1 MPKLPRSLHP
11 LGARFLA
18 GLLLLSTTL
27 LAAPSGTILGTVK
40 DASGAVVPAAK
51 VTATN
56 KATGQT
62 RSADSDAQGNFVL
75 SALPIGPYS
84 VSATSTGFKQAVIGN
99 VILQVDQQARVEFS
113 LEIGDA
119 ATRIEVNTAPPMLNT
134 DSSSVG
140 QVVENK
146 KIVDLPLNGRNF
158 TQLAALT
165 PGALTTQVTG
175 QAGPLTGSTKVQI
188 AGGQSSKTEF
198 LIDGI
203 SSQEQ
208 GLDGVQFVPSV
219 DAIDEF
225 KVQSNA
231 FAAEYG
237 RGTAIVNA
245 TIKAGT
251 NEYHGTVFQFLRNE
265 KLDARNFFSPT
276 KGAYKQNQFGGTLGG
291 PIKKNKLF
299 FFGNYEG
306 NRIRRGLT
314 RNTLVPTSP
323 FRIGDFSAQT
333 AVVRDPLTRDPFP
346 GNRIPASR
354 FSAAGVNLL
363 QYIPAPNTTTSTL
376 AYIAGRPLNADQGNG
391 RVDWQATANDLV
403 YFRYSRN
410 IQEDINPGSV
420 PQSGQ
425 LELLS
430 RAHNGALNYTKI
442 FGPRVINEARVGY
455 THLYTYGNPQGLGT
469 NYTTQAGIRGFNE
482 TSATFPGFPNINI
495 TGYGVLI
502 STLQFR
508 PAIAPFE
515 TRQALDNVTFIQGR
529 HTMKFGVDYRQF
541 HYAEENGGTASRG
554 LFNYTGVYSGN
565 GFADYLLG
573 FPNTG
578 TRSYPTNQFGLTDR
592 QYHFF
597 AQDDFK
603 VSSRLTL
610 NVGLRYEYNTIPMAD
625 NAQTGVF
632 DFQTGKI
639 IIGTLP
645 DGSINLR
652 TQQVAPIVY
661 PFYADRF
668 VKAVDIGLPRL
679 VQKQSHKQ
687 FAPRFGFAYRP
698 FASNKTV
705 IRGGYGIFYLLARGN
720 SNASYQS
727 YSLPFIYDDTKTNT
741 TPVPTFTTEN
751 FFDNPFA
758 LGTPRIV
765 GMDLVLRS
773 PYAQQW
779 NFSVQRELVSGLTMD
794 VAYVANKGTRLE
806 QTFRENYVLPGPGS
820 VQARRPFPMFGNGDR
835 FSNAA
840 NSNYHS
846 LQVKVE
852 KRYSAGLSF
861 LTAYTW
867 SKLIDNTNVDSQG
880 TVQDPRNFN
889 LERAVGNFDAT
900 HRLVSSFGY
909 ELPFGSRAGFGAN
922 LPAFARTVI
931 GGWQLGG
938 IVQFQSGFPFTPTMG
953 SPDPANVGPQYAR
966 RPNRIGSGEI
976 ENWTIDRYFDTS
988 AFTVPAQFTIGNS
1001 GRNIL
1006 RGPGIANFDLSL
1018 IKNTTFAERYRL
1030 QFRWE
1035 MFNAFNTPQF
1045 LNPNNI
1051 TDAGGP
1057 GGRILSARDPRLM
1070 QVALKLYF

>member
-1 MPKLPRSLHP
+1 MPKTLLS
-11 LGARFLA
+11 
-18 GLLLLSTTL
+18 LLLLSSSL
-27 LAAPSGTILGTVK
+27 AFAAPSGTILGTVQ
-40 DASGAVVPAAK
+40 DPTGGVIPGAK
-51 VTATN
+51 ITATH
-56 KATGQT
+56 KATGQNRT
-62 RSADSDAQGNFVL
+62 AVTDAQGGFVL
-75 SALPIGPYS
+75 SAMPIGAYS
-84 VSATSTGFKQAVIGN
+84 ITSGAAGFKQAVVGN
-99 VILQVDQQARVEFS
+99 LILQVDQQARVDFN
-113 LEIGDA
+113 LEVGDT
-119 ATRIEVNTAPPMLNT
+119 ATTVEVINTPPLLNT
-134 DSSSVG
+134 DASSVG

-188 AGGQSSKTEF
+188 SGGQSSKTEF

-225 KVQSNA
+225 KVQSNS

-237 RGTAIVNA
+237 RGSAIVNA

-265 KLDARNFFSPT
+265 KLDARNFFSPS
-276 KGAYKQNQFGGTLGG
+276 KGAYKQNQFGATLGG
-291 PIKKNKLF
+291 PIRKNKLF

-314 RNTLVPTSP
+314 RNTLVPTGAY
-323 FRIGDFSAQT
+323 RLGDFSALT

-346 GNRIPASR
+346 GNRVPASR
-354 FSAAGVNLL
+354 FSPASVNLL
-363 QYIPAPNTTTSTL
+363 NFIPAPNTAASTL

-391 RVDWQATANDLV
+391 RVDYQVTDSDLA

-410 IQEDINPGSV
+410 VQEDVNPGPV

-425 LELLS
+425 LELQS
-430 RAHNGALNYTKI
+430 RAHNAALNYTKV
-442 FGPRVINEARVGY
+442 FGPRLINEARAGY
-455 THLYTYGNPQGLGT
+455 THLYTFGSPQGLGT
-469 NYTTQAGIRGFNE
+469 NYTVQAGIRGFAE
-482 TSATFPGFPNINI
+482 TSNTFPGFPNINV
-495 TGYGVLI
+495 TGYGILI

-515 TRQALDNVTFIQGR
+515 TRQFLDHVTFLQGR
-529 HTMKFGVDYRQF
+529 HTMKFGFDYRRF

-565 GFADYLLG
+565 GFADYLMG
-573 FPNTG
+573 YPNTG

-610 NVGLRYEYNTIPMAD
+610 NIGLRYEWNTIPIPD
-625 NAQTGVF
+625 NAQSGIF
-632 DFQTGKI
+632 DFKTGKI
-639 IIGTLP
+639 IIATLP

-661 PFYADRF
+661 PFYQDRF
-668 VKAVDIGLPRL
+668 IKAIDMGLPRH
-679 VQKQSHKQ
+679 VQKQSHNQ
-687 FAPRFGFAYRP
+687 FAPRFGFAWRP
-698 FASNKTV
+698 FDGNKTV
-705 IRGGYGIFYLLARGN
+705 FRGGYGIFYLLARGN

-741 TPVPTFTTEN
+741 TPIPTFRTEN
-751 FFDNPFA
+751 FFDNAFA

-765 GMDLVLRS
+765 GMDFVLRS
-773 PYAQQW
+773 PYMQQW
-779 NFSVQRELVSGLTMD
+779 NFAVQRELSNNLTLD
-794 VAYVANKGTRLE
+794 AAYVANKGTRLE
-806 QTFRENYVLPGPGS
+806 QTFRENYALPGPGS
-820 VQARRPFPMFGNGDR
+820 VQARRPLPQFGNGDR

-840 NSNYHS
+840 ASNYHS
-846 LQVKVE
+846 LQVKLE
-852 KRYSAGLSF
+852 RRFSAGLS
-861 LTAYTW
+861 LLSAYTW
-867 SKLIDNTNVDSQG
+867 SKLIDNTNVDSNN

-900 HRLVSSFGY
+900 HRLVTSFGY
-909 ELPFGSRAGFGAN
+909 ELPFGTQKRFGSS
-922 LPAFARTVI
+922 LPGAARLLI
-931 GGWQLGG
+931 GGWQVGG
-938 IVQFQSGFPFTPTMG
+938 ILQFQSGFPFTPTMG
-953 SPDPANVGPQYAR
+953 APDPANVGGTYAR
-966 RPNRIGSGEI
+966 RPNRVASGEI
-976 ENWTIDRYFDTS
+976 ENWTIDRYFDIN
-988 AFTVPAQFTIGNS
+988 AFQVPAAFTIGNS

-1006 RGPGIANFDLSL
+1006 RGPGIANWDMSL
-1018 IKNTTFAERYRL
+1018 IKNTQIGERYRL

-1070 QVALKLYF
+1070 QMALKLYF

>member
-1 MPKLPRSLHP
+1 MFALTSRTL
-11 LGARFLA
+11 LAVFFLA
-18 GLLLLSTTL
+18 TTWL
-27 LAAPSGTILGTVK
+27 IAAPSGTILGTVR
-40 DASGAVVPAAK
+40 DASQAIVAGSK
-51 VTATN
+51 VTALN

-62 RSADSDAQGNFVL
+62 RNATTDAQGNFVL
-75 SALPIGPYS
+75 TSMPIGLYT
-84 VSATSTGFKQAVIGN
+84 VSAQSAGFKQAIVSQ
-99 VILQVDQQARVEFS
+99 VVLQVDQQARVDFT

-119 ATRIEVNTAPPMLNT
+119 STRVEISTAPPLLVT
-134 DSSSVG
+134 DASSVG
-140 QVVENK
+140 QVVDNK

-175 QAGPLTGSTKVQI
+175 QAGALTGSTKVQI

-219 DAIDEF
+219 DAIGEF

-237 RGTAIVNA
+237 RGTAIINA
-245 TIKAGT
+245 TIKSGGNDYRGT
-251 NEYHGTVFQFLRNE
+251 LFHFLRNE

-276 KGAYKQNQFGGTLGG
+276 KGAYRQNQFGGAVGG
-291 PIKKNKLF
+291 PIVKNKLF

-314 RNTLVPTSP
+314 RNTLVPTSNY
-323 FRIGDFSAQT
+323 RLGDFSALT
-333 AVVRDPLTRDPFP
+333 TVIRNPLTREPFP
-346 GNRIPASR
+346 GNRIPASLI
-354 FSAAGVNLL
+354 SAPSQNLL
-363 QYIPAPNTTTSTL
+363 QYIPAPNNTASTL

-391 RVDWQATANDLV
+391 RIDYQITPNDLLYV
-403 YFRYSRN
+403 RYSRN
-410 IQEDINPGSV
+410 VQEDINPGAI

-425 LELLS
+425 LELQS
-430 RAHNGALNYTKI
+430 RAHNAALSYTKI
-442 FGPRVINEARVGY
+442 LGARVINEARLGY
-455 THLYTYGNPQGLGT
+455 THLYTFGNPQGLGT

-482 TSATFPGFPNINI
+482 TSATFPGFPNINV

-515 TRQALDNVTFIQGR
+515 TRQFLDNVTFIQGR
-529 HTMKFGVDYRQF
+529 HTMKFGFDYRRF
-541 HYAEENGGTASRG
+541 HYSEENGGTASRG

-565 GFADYLLG
+565 GFSDYLLG
-573 FPNTG
+573 YPNTG
-578 TRSYPTNQFGLTDR
+578 IRSYPTNQFGLTDK

-603 VSSRLTL
+603 VTSRLTL
-610 NVGLRYEYNTIPMAD
+610 NIGLRYEWNTPPIPD
-625 NAQTGVF
+625 NAQAGVF
-632 DFQTGKI
+632 DFKTGKI
-639 IIGTLP
+639 IIATLP
-645 DGSINLR
+645 DGTINLR

-661 PFYADRF
+661 PFYKDRF
-668 VKAVDIGLPRL
+668 ILAKDIGLPRTI
-679 VQKQSHKQ
+679 QSQSRNQ

-698 FASNKTV
+698 FNGNRTV

-720 SNASYQS
+720 THASYQS
-727 YSLPFIYDDTKTNT
+727 YSLPFIYDDTKTNS
-741 TPVPTFTTEN
+741 TPIPTFRTEN

-765 GMDLVLRS
+765 GMDLKLRS

-779 NFSVQRELVSGLTMD
+779 NLSVQREIFSNLTLD

-820 VQARRPFPMFGNGDR
+820 VQARRPYPEFGNGDR
-835 FSNAA
+835 FSNGA

-846 LQVKVE
+846 MQVKVE
-852 KRYSAGLSF
+852 KRYAAGLS
-861 LTAYTW
+861 LLSAYTW
-867 SKLIDNTNVDSQG
+867 SKLIDNTNIDSQG
-880 TVQDPRNFN
+880 TVQDPRNFQ
-889 LERAVGNFDAT
+889 LERALGNFDAT
-900 HRLVSSFGY
+900 HRLVTSFGY
-909 ELPFGSRAGFGAN
+909 ELPFGAKQKFGAN
-922 LPAFARTVI
+922 LPGVAQTII
-931 GGWQLGG
+931 GGWQVGG

-953 SPDPANVGPQYAR
+953 APDPANVGGTYAR
-966 RPNRIGSGEI
+966 RPNRIASGEI
-976 ENWTIDRYFDTS
+976 SDWTVERYFDTT
-988 AFTVPAQFTIGNS
+988 AFQTPAAFTIGNS

-1006 RGPGIANFDLSL
+1006 RGPGIANWDLSL
-1018 IKNTTFAERYRL
+1018 FKNTMIKERYRL
-1030 QFRWE
+1030 QFRLE
-1035 MFNAFNTPQF
+1035 MFNALNTAQF

-1051 TDAGGP
+1051 TDVGGP

-1070 QVALKLYF
+1070 QAALKLYF

>member
-1 MPKLPRSLHP
+1 MTAISVRSP
-11 LGARFLA
+11 LFATGLICW
-18 GLLLLSTTL
+18 LLLLSSLT
-27 LAAPSGTILGTVK
+27 AAPSGTILGTVQ
-40 DASGAVVPAAK
+40 DPSAGIISGAK

-56 KATGQT
+56 KATGQS
-62 RSADSDAQGNFVL
+62 RSTTTDGQGNFVL
-75 SALPIGPYS
+75 SAMPIGTYT
-84 VSATSTGFKQAVIGN
+84 VSSSAAGFKQSVVAN
-99 VILQVDQQARVEFS
+99 LILQVDQQARVDFS
-113 LEIGDA
+113 LEVGDT
-119 ATRIEVNTAPPMLNT
+119 ATSVDVLTTVPLLNT
-134 DSSSVG
+134 DASAVG

-225 KVQSNA
+225 KVQSNS

-237 RGTAIVNA
+237 RGTAVVNA

-251 NEYHGTVFQFLRNE
+251 NDYHGVLFHFLRNE
-265 KLDARNFFSPT
+265 KLDARNFFAPS

-291 PIKKNKLF
+291 PIIRNKLF

-306 NRIRRGLT
+306 NKIRRGLT
-314 RNTLVPTSP
+314 RNTLVPLGAY
-323 FRIGDFSAQT
+323 RAGDFSSLST
-333 AVVRDPLTRDPFP
+333 VIRNPITREPFP
-346 GNRIPASR
+346 NNQIPASLI
-354 FSAAGVNLL
+354 SPAAANLL
-363 QYIPAPNTTTSTL
+363 QYIPAPNTAASTI
-376 AYIAGRPLNADQGNG
+376 AYIAGRPLDAHQGNG
-391 RVDWQATANDLV
+391 RLDYQVTPNDLV

-410 IQEDINPGSV
+410 VQEDINPGPV
-420 PQSGQ
+420 PQSG
-425 LELLS
+425 ELALQS
-430 RAHNGALNYTKI
+430 RAHNAALNYTKI
-442 FGPRVINEARVGY
+442 IGSRIINEARAGY
-455 THLYTYGNPQGLGT
+455 THLYTYGVPQGLGT

-482 TSATFPGFPNINI
+482 TSATFPGFPNINV
-495 TGYGVLI
+495 TGYGILI

-515 TRQALDNVTFIQGR
+515 TRQLLDNVSIIQGR
-529 HTMKFGVDYRQF
+529 HSIKAGVDFRQF

-573 FPNTG
+573 YPNTG

-592 QYHFF
+592 QYHYFV
-597 AQDDFK
+597 QDDFK
-603 VSSRLTL
+603 VSSRLTI
-610 NVGLRYEYNTIPMAD
+610 NMGLRYEWNTIPMAD
-625 NAQTGVF
+625 NAQTGIF

-645 DGSINLR
+645 DGTINLR

-661 PFYADRF
+661 PFYKDRF
-668 VKAVDIGLPRL
+668 VLAKDIGLPRL
-679 VQKQSHKQ
+679 VQRQSHNQ
-687 FAPRFGFAYRP
+687 FAPRFGFAWRP
-698 FASNKTV
+698 FNGNRTV

-741 TPVPTFTTEN
+741 TPIPTFTTES
-751 FFDNPFA
+751 FFDSPFA

-765 GMDLVLRS
+765 GMDFVLRS

-779 NFSVQRELVSGLTMD
+779 NFAVQRELLRNLTMD

-820 VQARRPFPMFGNGDR
+820 VQPRRPFPEFGNGDR

-840 NSNYHS
+840 SSNYHS

-900 HRLVSSFGY
+900 HRLVTSFGY
-909 ELPFGSRAGFGAN
+909 ELPFGAGQKFGST
-922 LPAFARTVI
+922 LPGIARTLI
-931 GGWQLGG
+931 GGWQIGG
-938 IVQFQSGFPFTPTMG
+938 ITQYQSGFPFTPTMG
-953 SPDPANVGPQYAR
+953 SPDPANVGGTYAR

-976 ENWTIDRYFDTS
+976 EDWTVERYFDIT
-988 AFTVPAQFTIGNS
+988 AFAVPAQFTIGNS

-1006 RGPGIANFDLSL
+1006 RGPGIANWDLSL
-1018 IKNTTFAERYRL
+1018 FKNTTINERYRL

-1035 MFNAFNTPQF
+1035 VFNAFNTPQF
-1045 LNPNNI
+1045 LNPSNI
-1051 TDAGGP
+1051 TDVGGP
-1057 GGRILSARDPRLM
+1057 NGRITSARDPRLM
-1070 QVALKLYF
+1070 QLAMKLYF